1 MLLGMISQA
10 GLMGPIDFIAMILG
24 KFIEWIYEFLTMFGI
39 HNAALSI
46 IIFTVIVYAFMIPMN
61 YKQQKSQKLMNVVQP
76 EIQKITDKFV
86 AEIDSMVD
94 KKSKEILS
102 V

>member
-1 MLLGMISQA
+1 MLLSMMSQA

-24 KFIEWIYEFLTMFGI
+24 KFIEWIYELLTLVGI

-46 IIFTVIVYAFMIPMN
+46 IIFTIIVYAFMIPMN

-76 EIQKITDKFV
+76 EIQKITNKYKG
-86 AEIDSMVD
+86 
-94 KKSKEILS
+94 KKDNASLYFLDCIE
-102 V
+102 